1 MSNNYTDICAANPD
15 KKNSRHQIAQA
26 IKHSCRGTK
35 VIHYLGGKNPSTPFE
50 NKFEKKRTT
59 FIRYE
64 FKRGTKLPNNYLNE
78 EQFEHT
84 RNIDSLI
91 NSLEYLGNKNAVR
104 EMEKLKEQFDSMN
117 GCFVSGNV
125 FSKYWK
131 YQEMFPNVP
140 HYFWLDFCGAPTP
153 KLLQEIVDVV
163 SNQTTKEVYVT
174 FYMNHRGKKSVMK
187 IIDTNGRFL
196 TNRAKA
202 LKAYCEKLFSE
213 HKNIKCEI
221 FDTYVNG
228 VSPMCVI
235 KFSRTEKIQNKK
247 TIEEYVEA
255 SKRFSNKQLAVLW
268 KMPIMK
274 IAGLAAAAKRKKLI
288 K

>member
-1 MSNNYTDICAANPD
+1 
-15 KKNSRHQIAQA
+15 
-26 IKHSCRGTK
+26 
-35 VIHYLGGKNPSTPFE
+35 
-50 NKFEKKRTT
+50 
-59 FIRYE
+59 
-64 FKRGTKLPNNYLNE
+64 
-78 EQFEHT
+78 
-84 RNIDSLI
+84 
-91 NSLEYLGNKNAVR
+91 
-104 EMEKLKEQFDSMN
+104 
-117 GCFVSGNV
+117 
-125 FSKYWK
+125 
-131 YQEMFPNVP
+131 
-140 HYFWLDFCGAPTP
+140 
-153 KLLQEIVDVV
+153 
-163 SNQTTKEVYVT
+163 
-174 FYMNHRGKKSVMK
+174 MK

-202 LKAYCEKLFSE
+202 LKAYCEKLFLE

-221 FDTYVNG
+221 FDNYVNG

-274 IAGLAAAAKRKKLI
+274 IAGLAAAAKRKKII